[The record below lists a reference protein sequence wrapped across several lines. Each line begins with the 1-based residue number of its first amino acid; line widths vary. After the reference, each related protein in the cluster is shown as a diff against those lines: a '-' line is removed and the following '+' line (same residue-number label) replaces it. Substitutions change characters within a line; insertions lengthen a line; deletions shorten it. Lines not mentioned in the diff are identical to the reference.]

1 MNRTRKLLLPLLLV
15 LCLLLSGCAGRAA
28 LTAEAFTAACEDA
41 GYTVTDVS
49 DKFDPSVIT
58 TVLTVEDV
66 EETTIGFFVFV
77 DESSAKSNYAQMLS
91 NAKTG
96 ARGEK
101 FVDSSEY
108 NRFTYTSGTGTILLY
123 RNGRTLCFISG
134 TDTEKLTALI
144 DALGV

>member
-1 MNRTRKLLLPLLLV
+1 MNRTRKFFLPVLLA
-15 LCLLLSGCAGRAA
+15 LCLLLTGCAGRAVP
-28 LTAEAFTAACEDA
+28 TAETFTAACEEA

-49 DKFDPSVIT
+49 DKFDPSAIT
-58 TVLTVEDV
+58 TVLTVENV
-66 EETTIGFFVFV
+66 EETTIGFFVFT
-77 DESSAKSNYAQMLS
+77 DESAAKSNYAQMLS
-91 NAKTG
+91 GAKTG

-108 NRFTYTSGTGTILLY
+108 NRFAYTSDTGTILLY
-123 RNGRTLCFISG
+123 RNGKTLCFISG